1 MKKVLIIYSVEGKL
15 KEIAEGIAEGAGKN
29 GYQVDVISTRDQ
41 GKVVT
46 FFPYDLIV
54 VGSPAYGFIKGKIAS
69 DIQPF
74 LSQCKRTSGKEAVA
88 FVTPKAIATDRAL
101 KVLMGEL
108 EKLGCFVNNFA
119 ALKSKQNAVA
129 FGEQL

>member
-1 MKKVLIIYSVEGKL
+1 MKKILIIYSIEGKL
-15 KEIAEGIAEGAGKN
+15 KEIAEGIAKGAGKN
-29 GYQVDVISTRDQ
+29 GYQVDVISTKAQ
-41 GKVVT
+41 GKVVS
-46 FFPYDLIV
+46 FFPYDLIL
-54 VGSPAYGFIKGKIAS
+54 VGSPAYGLIKGKIAA

-88 FVTPKAIATDRAL
+88 FITPKALATDKAL

-119 ALKSKQNAVA
+119 TLKSEQSAVV